1 VFDTSMFG
9 SSSQQQL
16 SLLLVPSDCFVGLK
30 RRPLRPGRVGPRLNS
45 VAALF
50 PLIAIALFQFPSD

>member
-1 VFDTSMFG
+1 MFG